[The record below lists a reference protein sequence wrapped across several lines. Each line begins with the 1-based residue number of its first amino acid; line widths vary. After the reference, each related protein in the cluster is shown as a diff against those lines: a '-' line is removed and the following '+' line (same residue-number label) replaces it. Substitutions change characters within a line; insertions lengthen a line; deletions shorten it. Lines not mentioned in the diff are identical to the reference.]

1 MNRILLTATTSILL
15 LFSGMSFAVDA
26 PPMAGKAQLGVAT
39 AEMDAVLLGW
49 SAKKDLLGKT
59 VYNEKKEKI
68 GKVDDIIVTPEKNV
82 SFAIIGTGGFVG
94 MGKHDVAIPTEQIKI
109 QDKNFVLAG
118 ATKEA
123 LKQLPEFEYARDK
136 NR

>member
-15 LFSGMSFAVDA
+15 LFSGMGFAADA